1 MIKQVIKSNESVSVN
16 DDQIVMLKE
25 KFPGCFAKD
34 GSFDIEKFQ
43 QCMSFRVKI
52 TNEGY
57 GLHFLGK
64 NYARYISQLETET
77 VIKPDTA
84 HNKKKENAASENI
97 YISGDNLDAL
107 KHMLKSYQY
116 QIKCI
121 FIDPPYNRGQDDF
134 IYFDN
139 FSFTKKELMDK
150 LSISE
155 IQAERLIELNTKGS
169 TSHAAWLTFMYSRLL
184 IARNLLAKDGAIFI
198 SIDDNE
204 QSNLKLLCDEVF
216 GEENILGTF
225 IWYKK
230 LTGGYDND
238 NVNTQHDYILAY
250 SRDSSYFSI
259 NLKPEESK
267 YKLTDEKTGKKFKWD
282 SLWNVGGLTYSK
294 SLDYS
299 IKAPDGTD
307 IWPVGDRGV
316 SFWLWSKDH
325 VEKNRDEL
333 KFEKDKKGVWK
344 VYKKV
349 FASDGLIPGTISL
362 LNKDVVGGNTNAS
375 DEIKNLFDNDKVFD
389 YPKPTSLLKNLI
401 ERVVVQNDIILDF
414 FSGSASTADAVI
426 QLKLLPKYSKLKYI
440 MVQIPE
446 KIFYIK
452 NGNEEPLPKK
462 AAVAAFNLGFK
473 TIDAIGMARIEK
485 AAEKIRKEHPNTK
498 VDLGF
503 CHYTLELVSQKTL
516 TAIEHFNP
524 NDQSLSADNSMLKVF
539 GKETVLET
547 WLVRDGYGFT
557 AVPIEIDLDG
567 YKAYTYGRHLYL
579 IDSDLSQKGIVE
591 LCKKYEEDDSFV
603 PDYVAVFGYS
613 FSMTTL
619 SALETNLKSF
629 KDSDKNLNI
638 TFDVR
643 Y

>member
-1 MIKQVIKSNESVSVN
+1 ME
-16 DDQIVMLKE
+16 
-25 KFPGCFAKD
+25 
-34 GSFDIEKFQ
+34 
-43 QCMSFRVKI
+43 
-52 TNEGY
+52 
-57 GLHFLGK
+57 
-64 NYARYISQLETET
+64 
-77 VIKPDTA
+77 
-84 HNKKKENAASENI
+84 
-97 YISGDNLDAL
+97 
-107 KHMLKSYQY
+107 
-116 QIKCI
+116 
-121 FIDPPYNRGQDDF
+121 
-134 IYFDN
+134 
-139 FSFTKKELMDK
+139 K
-150 LSISE
+150 LSIGE
-155 IQAERLIELNTKGS
+155 NQDERLIELNTKGS

-184 IARNLLAKDGAIFI
+184 IARNLLTKDGAIFI

-204 QSNLKLLCDEVF
+204 QSDLKLLCDEVF

-259 NLKPEESK
+259 NLKSEESK

-294 SLDYS
+294 SLDYP

-349 FASDGLIPGTISL
+349 FASEGLIPGTISL

-375 DEIKNLFDNDKVFD
+375 DEIKNLFDNNKVFD

-426 QLKLLPKYSKLKYI
+426 QLELLPKYNKLKYV

-446 KIFYIK
+446 KIFFMK
-452 NGNEEPLPKK
+452 NGTEEPLPKK
-462 AAVAAFNLGFK
+462 AAVAAFNLGYK
-473 TIDAIGMARIEK
+473 TIDEIGMARIEK
-485 AAEKIRKEHPNTK
+485 AAEKIRKEHPDTK
-498 VDLGF
+498 IDLGF
-503 CHYTLELVSQKTL
+503 RHYTLEHASQKTL
-516 TAIEHFNP
+516 TAIEHFDP
-524 NDQSLSADNSMLKVF
+524 EDQSLTADNSMLKVF

-557 AVPIEIDLDG
+557 AVPTEIDFDG